1 MPRPNVRLGEAL
13 RNPVNRPQL
22 LVWVIRG
29 VGAVVMVVALTAGLT
44 SQAGWWLV
52 FGVVAATVVLAW
64 FLLRGGLSE

>member
-1 MPRPNVRLGEAL
+1 MG
-13 RNPVNRPQL
+13 
-22 LVWVIRG
+22 RG

-64 FLLRGGLSE
+64 FLLRRGVAE